1 MLFLICT
8 ILLRIDYTI
17 FWSCFQM
24 HTVISSFST
33 SNVMCGSYDYF
44 AIVTACPQSSIKL
57 LDLWAL
63 ALYLCCIK
71 IYGLYSYRINK
82 TRKIL
87 PFSCILRFCL
97 KCLFRLFHLTVLKR
111 KFQLKYY
118 GYSYVDGCVLIK
130 MREGW
135 IPLLFKRRRGKI
147 CIRLKM

>member
-33 SNVMCGSYDYF
+33 SDVMCGSYDYF

-71 IYGLYSYRINK
+71 IYELCSSRIVCIIQ
-82 TRKIL
+82 R
-87 PFSCILRFCL
+87 FSL
-97 KCLFRLFHLTVLKR
+97 KCLFGLIHLTVSKR

-118 GYSYVDGCVLIK
+118 EYSYVDGCVLIK

-135 IPLLFKRRRGKI
+135 IPLLFERRRGKI

>member
-71 IYGLYSYRINK
+71 IYEVYSYRII
-82 TRKIL
+82 R
-87 PFSCILRFCL
+87 PFCSILRFLL
-97 KCLFRLFHLTVLKR
+97 KCLFGLINLTVSKR

-118 GYSYVDGCVLIK
+118 EYDYVDGCVLIK

-135 IPLLFKRRRGKI
+135 IPLLFKRWRGKI